1 MKKEKKQ
8 TRIPKKARE
17 EMHAILSGDA
27 KVPAE
32 ALEQVLIK
40 YKVSSPVAQ
49 LREQDRKRRVQ
60 RFSARYRDTDGC
72 RDVLAH
78 LDRDANRAYYITI
91 ENCTDMAVLEEI
103 IDRLNSNIRGLR
115 ASAKKAAYRRNV
127 LLLRDCY
134 QIQPRPSRRR
144 TVKNPHTPKNKHQ

>member
-78 LDRDANRAYYITI
+78 LDREAKGFCGSSRRSANRVWIIT
-91 ENCTDMAVLEEI
+91 
-103 IDRLNSNIRGLR
+103 R
-115 ASAKKAAYRRNV
+115 ASRIFTARK
-127 LLLRDCY
+127 
-134 QIQPRPSRRR
+134 
-144 TVKNPHTPKNKHQ
+144 T